1 VAPVSTGLSEN
12 ELEGRLAEL
21 RRAEAALR
29 ATEQRFTRFMQHLP
43 GLAWIKDH
51 EGRYVFVNDAAEKAF
66 RLPRA
71 ELYGRTDAEIFPS
84 ATAAQFQEHDRR
96 ARAEGHIQVV
106 ETLEHEDGE
115 LHHSLVS
122 KFSIPG
128 AADEPALVGGIAID
142 ITQRRKF
149 EQALHDTEE
158 RLRLALDAG
167 NIGVWDWDIVHDKV
181 TWSERIYEFH
191 GMKPGEFGGAC
202 ADFVKLVHPADA
214 ERVGQAIQAAL
225 EDGRPYSI
233 EMRIV
238 RPSGEVRWI
247 GTSGRVLKDDAGRA
261 VRMLGATLD
270 ITDRWV
276 AEAALHEASRRKD
289 EFLAMLAHEL
299 RNPLAPIRNAVQV
312 LAMIGP
318 DEGTFTQARDLIARQ
333 VSHLA
338 RLVDDLLDVSRITQR
353 KILLRKER
361 LDLAPL
367 VRAAVEDHRALIEGG
382 GVRLSADLPRE
393 PVMVSGDPTRLSQI
407 VGNLMH
413 NASKF
418 TDAGGSVAVHLT
430 VAGAD
435 DGTVPGA
442 VPGAADNFAHGMAVL
457 SVRDTGIG
465 MEKEILARLFEPF
478 SQADRSLARSRG
490 GLGLGLALVK
500 GLVELHDGRVEA
512 VSAGLGRGSELIV
525 RLPLQRQAPA
535 NSCGPVLAPAN
546 GSARV
551 LVIEDNRD
559 AAESLRM
566 LLSLAGHQVAVAH
579 AGQLGLD
586 LARQTP
592 PDIVLCDI
600 GLPGGMDGYDVA
612 RALRKD
618 LQLAAVQLIALSG
631 YGQEEDQRR
640 ARQAGF
646 DRHLTKPVDPVAL
659 LALLASL
666 RN

>member
-1 VAPVSTGLSEN
+1 VSSGLSHS
-12 ELEGRLAEL
+12 ELEARLAEL
-21 RRAEAALR
+21 RRAAPTLQ

-71 ELYGRTDAEIFPS
+71 ELYGKTDAEIFPP

-96 ARAEGHIQVV
+96 VRASGAGIEVI
-106 ETLEHEDGE
+106 ETLEHEDGV
-115 LHHSLVS
+115 HHSLVS
-122 KFSIPG
+122 KFPIPG
-128 AADEPALVGGIAID
+128 PEASVMVGGIAID
-142 ITQRRKF
+142 ITERR
-149 EQALHDTEE
+149 QATDALRDSEE
-158 RLRLALDAG
+158 RLSLALDAG
-167 NIGVWDWDIVHDKV
+167 SIGVWDWDIVHDKV

-191 GMKPGEFGGAC
+191 GLAPGQFGGTR
-202 ADFVKLVHPADA
+202 ADFEKLIHPADA
-214 ERVGQAIQAAL
+214 ERVGQAIRAAL
-225 EDGRPYSI
+225 DDGRPYSI
-233 EMRIV
+233 EMRII

-247 GTSGRVLKDDAGRA
+247 GTNGRVLKDDAGRP

-270 ITDRWV
+270 ITDRWT

-318 DEGTFTQARDLIARQ
+318 DEPNFVQARDLIGRQ

-338 RLVDDLLDVSRITQR
+338 RLVDDLLDVSRITQH

-361 LDLAPL
+361 LDFVPL
-367 VRAAVEDHRALIEGG
+367 VRAAVEDHRTLLEGG
-382 GVRLSADLPRE
+382 RLRLSVELPQT
-393 PVMVSGDPTRLSQI
+393 PLIVSGDPTRLAQI
-407 VGNLMH
+407 VGNLLH
-413 NASKF
+413 NAAKF
-418 TDAGGSVAVHLT
+418 TDAGGSVAVRL
-430 VAGAD
+430 
-435 DGTVPGA
+435 
-442 VPGAADNFAHGMAVL
+442 AAAPAEGRAVL

-465 MEKEILARLFEPF
+465 LDKDILARLFEPF
-478 SQADRSLARSRG
+478 SQADRTLARSRG

-500 GLVELHDGRVEA
+500 GLVELHEGRVDA
-512 VSAGLGRGSELIV
+512 LSAGLGQGSEFVIRV
-525 RLPLQRQAPA
+525 PLERQALVTSA
-535 NSCGPVLAPAN
+535 GPVLSTPAN
-546 GSARV
+546 RSARV
-551 LVIEDNRD
+551 LVIEDNHD

-566 LLSLAGHQVAVAH
+566 LLTLAGHRVSVAH
-579 AGQLGLD
+579 AGQVGLAM
-586 LARQTP
+586 ARETP
-592 PDIVLCDI
+592 PDVVLCDI

-618 LQLAAVQLIALSG
+618 LQLAAVQVIALSG
-631 YGQEEDQRR
+631 YGQEDDQRR

-666 RN
+666 KANEVIKA

>member
-1 VAPVSTGLSEN
+1 VSPGLSEN

-51 EGRYVFVNDAAEKAF
+51 EGRYVFVNDAAEKVF

-71 ELYGRTDAEIFPS
+71 QLYGKTDAEVFPPE
-84 ATAAQFQEHDRR
+84 TAAQFQEHDRR
-96 ARAEGHIQVV
+96 ARAQGNIQVV

-128 AADEPALVGGIAID
+128 PTDEPALVGGIAID
-142 ITQRRKF
+142 ITEQRKF
-149 EQALHDTEE
+149 EQALRETDE

-202 ADFVKLVHPADA
+202 DDFVKLVHPADA

-225 EDGRPYSI
+225 ADGRPYSI

-247 GTSGRVLKDDAGRA
+247 GTSGRVLKDDDGRP

-270 ITDRWV
+270 ITERWA

-318 DEGTFTQARDLIARQ
+318 DEATFTQARDLIARQ

-361 LDLAPL
+361 LDLVPL

-382 GVRLSADLPRE
+382 GVRLSVELPRQ

-418 TDAGGSVAVHLT
+418 TDAGGTVTVRLT
-430 VAGAD
+430 TED
-435 DGTVPGA
+435 ESQS
-442 VPGAADNFAHGMAVL
+442 AADATAVV

-465 MEKEILARLFEPF
+465 MDKEILARLFEPF

-525 RLPLQRQAPA
+525 RLPLERPVPA
-535 NSCGPVLAPAN
+535 INSDPVLSAPAN

-566 LLSLAGHQVAVAH
+566 LLTLAGHQVSVAH
-579 AGQLGLD
+579 SGQLGLN

-618 LQLAAVQLIALSG
+618 IQLAAVQLIALSG